1 MKTGSSIDSTT
12 AQMGEAIMATTR
24 TARTSHGRCWR
35 AAAGISVLVMVAGA
49 CGDDDSAADAAPS
62 ATFDGSACV
71 YDGPSEFSVDTEA
84 TFTVLNASDKNDVGF
99 SVWKVPDGTTT
110 TDITE
115 NTIFGIGADIDTDMR
130 VARFQGSNQPGQEQD
145 LVVALDTPGTWVL
158 NCWNGSDPGV
168 DYPATAFTV
177 TDN

>member
-1 MKTGSSIDSTT
+1 
-12 AQMGEAIMATTR
+12 MATKRPVTI
-24 TARTSHGRCWR
+24 SLGRRWR
-35 AAAGISVLVMVAGA
+35 AVAEMAFFVILAGA
-49 CGDDDSAADAAPS
+49 CGDDDSAASAAPN

-84 TFTVLNASDKNDVGF
+84 TFTVLNASDRNDVGF

-158 NCWNGSDPGV
+158 NCWNGPNPGV